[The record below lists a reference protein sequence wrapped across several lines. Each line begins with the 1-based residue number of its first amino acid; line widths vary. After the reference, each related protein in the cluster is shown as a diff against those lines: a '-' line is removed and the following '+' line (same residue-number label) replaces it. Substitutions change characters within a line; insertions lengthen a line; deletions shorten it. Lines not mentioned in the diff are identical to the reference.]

1 VSKKCKTPPT
11 KVVALL
17 HDIVEDTDVTLEML
31 EELGFSEF
39 IIKAVSCLT
48 HQEGESYEDY
58 VRRAAKNPISREVKL
73 ADLEDNMDIR
83 RLEFITEEDLSRLD
97 KYRIAWKYLNDYNK

>member
-1 VSKKCKTPPT
+1 MSHTPRRR
-11 KVVALL
+11 
-17 HDIVEDTDVTLEML
+17 
-31 EELGFSEF
+31 
-39 IIKAVSCLT
+39 
-48 HQEGESYEDY
+48 ESYEDY